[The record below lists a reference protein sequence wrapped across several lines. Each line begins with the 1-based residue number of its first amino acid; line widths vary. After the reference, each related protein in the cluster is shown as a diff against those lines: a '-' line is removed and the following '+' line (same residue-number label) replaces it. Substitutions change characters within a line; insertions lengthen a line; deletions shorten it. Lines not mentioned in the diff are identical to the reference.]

1 MTQGSIAP
9 PRNEG
14 SGLWPESATARLV
27 LAYDQV
33 IGFALLGAHQ
43 STNGQ
48 VCLRAVDLF
57 NKRVAWEA
65 LHDQA
70 WVSALGRGALA
81 VRGRNVYV
89 AHERELHVLDLLTGK
104 PKWRA
109 ELTATV
115 ADQAGYRESS
125 GLQVFDPFPV
135 VGRGAVLVLTVDN
148 VLASF
153 DRDTGAPL
161 WQRTLDH
168 SPPLAAVAGSGV
180 VAALVGSRLD
190 LINPG
195 YQQSVAVIGKELGRV
210 DVERGLLVTWVMGAE
225 DGVAL
230 IDPAT
235 SRVLVSEKVDGIAYD
250 RVSTTG
256 FGRIFC
262 IANDGDSIRVAPN
275 GPVVPVLV
283 PGYKAQALK
292 ICGPTL
298 FALLVH
304 SSPQRMRRVVALDPS
319 TLAVRFDCGEIG
331 SAPSIDEDAQIQSN
345 DHSAVF
351 VASPMSRDDS
361 CELRAVDVHD
371 GRALWR
377 RVIGEWFGH
386 YFLGGYLVVF
396 ARDNISVVRPDD
408 NSTIAEFPF

>member
-9 PRNEG
+9 PRNEA
-14 SGLWPESATARLV
+14 SGLWPQSATARLV
-27 LAYDQV
+27 LAYDPV
-33 IGFALLGAHQ
+33 IGFALVGAHQ
-43 STNGQ
+43 STSGQ

-65 LHDQA
+65 LHDEP
-70 WVSALGRGALA
+70 WVSALGRGALT

-89 AHERELHVLDLLTGK
+89 AHDRELHVLDLLTGR
-104 PKWRA
+104 PKWKA

-115 ADQAGYRESS
+115 ADHAGYRESS
-125 GLQVFDPFPV
+125 GPQIFDPFAAE
-135 VGRGAVLVLTVDN
+135 GRGAVLVLAVDN

-168 SPPLAAVAGSGV
+168 PPPLAAVPGSGV

-195 YQQSVAVIGKELGRV
+195 YQQSVAVIGKEIGKV
-210 DVERGLLVTWVMGAE
+210 DVERGLLVARTMGAE

-230 IDPAT
+230 IDPAS
-235 SRVLVSEKVDGIAYD
+235 SRVLVSEKVDGLAYD

-256 FGRIFC
+256 FGRVFC
-262 IANDGDSIRVAPN
+262 IADDGDRIRVAPS

-292 ICGPTL
+292 ICGPSL

-304 SSPQRMRRVVALDPS
+304 SSPQRMR
-319 TLAVRFDCGEIG
+319 I
-331 SAPSIDEDAQIQSN
+331 
-345 DHSAVF
+345 
-351 VASPMSRDDS
+351 
-361 CELRAVDVHD
+361 
-371 GRALWR
+371 
-377 RVIGEWFGH
+377 
-386 YFLGGYLVVF
+386 
-396 ARDNISVVRPDD
+396 
-408 NSTIAEFPF
+408 